1 MKRLIT
7 IVLVVTQC
15 HLFAFRDVKST
26 FYFDSDIDTLN
37 QIQYS
42 EIQAFIQHLPEYK
55 QYKEIYIVGYTD
67 ADGASDYNIGLSK
80 RRADFVSALLVK
92 NGLPEVLIDKNF
104 KGEDNPVAKNTTELN
119 KSKNRRV
126 EVTLRLFDINTATDI
141 VKEING
147 NPEQVFY
154 LDNTKENSV
163 QGKNGIKF
171 IFPPYCFKT
180 NGNKKI
186 DYSNIKIVLTEVTNV
201 TQGIFSNVLTESKD
215 GFLETGGMY
224 KLTAYNTDVELMMKE
239 NIEYTVQINN
249 SSVKNDMKVYTPVS
263 SKTDGL
269 VRWENTNQPFQKV
282 STFKGEV
289 PYLRLDAELI
299 KNWHLQNEMDSFLRN
314 YVLQLPVRPAYPQKP
329 YKPSKPY
336 EPRLTDSKYKLPLFQ
351 RMFLSKEKRQ
361 MLMHVQFDKDAEAYK
376 KQQEKYELK
385 LTQYKSDTATL
396 KSRMAQCEKSF
407 LVYRDSVVSKVRE
420 LDSFRL
426 ALYENAFMRSFE
438 VAKNSILF
446 RLQNKSLYTYD
457 VFSDILF
464 QCNRMARLKDLDR
477 YYLDIYSSGY
487 KKLKAVCAKDF
498 PYLLFDKYASSDY
511 DNIVYPSMYNQH
523 FNMMMR
529 RDLVVWNHVEK
540 AVDTLIAEQTKLG
553 MFNPSNF
560 KVFYQASLSNFGW
573 INCDRF
579 YNYKPDEIFT
589 LQIPN
594 YNLKDKNVFAVMK
607 DINSQISIPLS
618 MNGKHTIRL
627 PKNKQI
633 IVVAIGLDNQST
645 PLYAKQEINAK
656 GDMDVE
662 LKFKAAKLSEIKEM
676 IRSI

>member
-15 HLFAFRDVKST
+15 HLFAFRDVKSI

-37 QIQYS
+37 QIQYG
-42 EIQAFIQHLPEYK
+42 ELQTFVQHLPEYK

-67 ADGASDYNIGLSK
+67 ADGASDYNIALSK
-80 RRADFVSALLVK
+80 RRADFVSATLIN
-92 NGLPEVLIDKNF
+92 NGLPEVLIDKNY
-104 KGEDNPVAKNTTELN
+104 KGEENPVAKNTTEQN

-141 VKEING
+141 VKELNG

-154 LDNTKENSV
+154 LDNTKDNSI

-186 DYSNIKIVLTEVTNV
+186 DYSNIKVVLTEVTNV
-201 TQGIFSNVLTESKD
+201 TQGIFSNVLTESRD

-224 KLTAYNTDVELMMKE
+224 KLTAYNTDAELMMKE
-239 NIEYTVQINN
+239 NMEYTVQINN
-249 SSVKNDMKVYTPVS
+249 SSVKNDMKVYTPLS
-263 SKTDGL
+263 SSTDGL

-289 PYLRLDAELI
+289 PYLQLDEELI
-299 KNWHLQNEMDSFLRN
+299 KNWHLKNEMDSFLRN
-314 YVLQLPVRPAYPQKP
+314 YVLQLPVRPAYPRKP

-336 EPRLTDSKYKLPLFQ
+336 EPKLTDAKYKLSLFQ
-351 RMFLSKEKRQ
+351 RMFLSKEKREK
-361 MLMHVQFDKDAEAYK
+361 LMHVQFDKDAEKYK
-376 KQQEKYELK
+376 KQQEKYELR
-385 LTQYKSDTATL
+385 LMQYKSDTATL
-396 KSRMAQCEKSF
+396 KSRMAQYEKDF
-407 LVYRDSVVSKVRE
+407 LAYRDSVVSKVRE

-477 YYLDIYSSGY
+477 YYLDIYSSAY

-498 PYLLFDKYASSDY
+498 PYLLFDKYASVDY
-511 DNIVYPSMYNQH
+511 SNIVYPGMYNQH
-523 FNMMMR
+523 FNSMMG
-529 RDLVVWNHVEK
+529 RDQAVRSHIEK
-540 AVDTLIAEQTKLG
+540 AVDTLIAKQTKLG

-560 KVFYQASLSNFGW
+560 NVFYQASLSNFGW

-607 DINSQISIPLS
+607 DMNSQISIPLS

>member
-37 QIQYS
+37 EIQFS
-42 EIQAFIQHLPEYK
+42 QLQAFIRQLPEYK
-55 QYKEIYIVGYTD
+55 QYKEIYIVGFTD
-67 ADGASDYNIGLSK
+67 ADGSSDYNIGLSK
-80 RRADFVSALLVK
+80 RRADFVSTLLIK
-92 NGLPEVLIDKNF
+92 NGLPEMLIDKNY

-126 EVTLRLFDINTATDI
+126 EVTLRLFDIHSATDI
-141 VKEING
+141 VKELNG

-154 LDNTKENSV
+154 LDNTKENSI

-201 TQGIFSNVLTESKD
+201 TQGLFSSVLTESRD

-224 KLTAYNTDVELMMKE
+224 KLTAYNTDAELQMKE
-239 NIEYTVQINN
+239 NMEYTVQIQN
-249 SSVKNDMKVYTPVS
+249 SNVKNDMKVYAPVS
-263 SKTDGL
+263 NNPDGL

-299 KNWHLQNEMDSFLRN
+299 KNWHLQQEMDSFLKN
-314 YVLQLPVRPAYPQKP
+314 YFLQIPVKPTYPKKP

-336 EPRLTDSKYKLPLFQ
+336 EPKLTDSKYKLPLFQ

-361 MLMHVQFDKDAEAYK
+361 MLMHVQFDKDVAAYK
-376 KQQEKYELK
+376 KQLEKYELK
-385 LTQYKSDTATL
+385 WIKYTSDTATL
-396 KSRMAQCEKSF
+396 KARVALYDENFK
-407 LVYRDSVVSKVRE
+407 VYRDSVTASIKK

-426 ALYENAFMRSFE
+426 ALYENAFIRSFE

-446 RLQNKSLYTYD
+446 RLQNKTLYTYD

-464 QCNRMARLKDLDR
+464 QCNRMARIKDLDR
-477 YYLDIYSSGY
+477 YYMDIFSSDY
-487 KKLKAVCAKDF
+487 KKLKAVCSKDF
-498 PYLLFDKYASSDY
+498 PNLLFDKYASSDY
-511 DNIVYPSMYNQH
+511 ENIVYPRMYNQH
-523 FNMMMR
+523 FNGLMI
-529 RDLVVWNHVEK
+529 RDLAVWNHIEK
-540 AVDTLIAEQTKLG
+540 AVGTLIAEQTKLG

-560 KVFYQASLSNFGW
+560 NVFYQASLSNFGW

-579 YNYKPDEIFT
+579 YNYKQDEIFT

-594 YNLKDKNVFAVMK
+594 YNLKDKNIFAVLK
-607 DINSQISIPLS
+607 DMNSQISIPLS

-633 IVVAIGLDNQST
+633 VIVAIGLDNQST

-656 GDMDVE
+656 GDLNME
-662 LKFKAAKLSEIKEM
+662 LNFKSAKLSEIKEM

>member
-15 HLFAFRDVKST
+15 HLFAFRDIKSI

-37 QIQYS
+37 QVQYG
-42 EIQAFIQHLPEYK
+42 ELQTFIKQLPDYK
-55 QYKEIYIVGYTD
+55 QYKEVYIVGHTD
-67 ADGASDYNIGLSK
+67 ADGSAGYNVALSK
-80 RRADFVSALLVK
+80 RRADFVSSMLIK
-92 NGLPEVLIDKNF
+92 NGLPEVLIDKNY
-104 KGEDNPVAKNTTELN
+104 KGEDNPAAKNNTEQN

-154 LDNTKENSV
+154 LDNTKENSI
-163 QGKNGIKF
+163 QGKNGMKF
-171 IFPPYCFKT
+171 IFPPYCFMT
-180 NGNKKI
+180 NEKKKI
-186 DYSNIKIVLTEVTNV
+186 DYSAIKIVLTEVANV
-201 TQGIFSNVLTESKD
+201 TQGLFSSVLTESKD

-224 KLTAYNTDVELMMKE
+224 KLTAYNTDVELQMKE
-239 NIEYTVQINN
+239 NMEYTVQINN
-249 SSVKNDMKVYTPVS
+249 SNVKNDMKVYAPVS
-263 SKTDGL
+263 NKTDGL

-299 KNWHLQNEMDSFLRN
+299 KNWHLDNEMDSFLKN
-314 YVLQLPVRPAYPQKP
+314 YVLQLPVRPVNPKKP

-336 EPRLTDSKYKLPLFQ
+336 EPKLTDAKYKLPLFQ
-351 RMFLSKEKRQ
+351 RMFLSKEKREK
-361 MLMHVQFDKDAEAYK
+361 LMHVQFDKDMEAYK
-376 KQQEKYELK
+376 KRLEKYELK
-385 LTQYKSDTATL
+385 LTQYQSDTSTL
-396 KSRMAQCEKSF
+396 KARMSQYEKDF
-407 LVYRDSVVSKVRE
+407 LVYRDSVVAKVRE

-426 ALYENAFMRSFE
+426 ALYEDAFMRSFE

-446 RLQNKSLYTYD
+446 RLQKKSLYSYD

-464 QCNRMARLKDLDR
+464 QCNRIARIKDLDR
-477 YYLDIYSSGY
+477 YYLDIYSSSY
-487 KKLKAVCAKDF
+487 KKLKAICIKDF
-498 PYLLFDKYASSDY
+498 PYLLFDKYASNGFG
-511 DNIVYPSMYNQH
+511 NIVYPSMYNRH
-523 FNMMMR
+523 FNEMMKK
-529 RDLVVWNHVEK
+529 DLTVRNHIEK

-560 KVFYQASLSNFGW
+560 NVFYQASLSNFGW

-579 YNYKPDEIFT
+579 YNYKSDEIFT

-594 YNLKDKNVFAVMK
+594 YNLKDKNIFAVLK
-607 DINSQISIPLS
+607 DMNSQISIPLS

-645 PLYAKQEINAK
+645 PLFAKQEINAK
-656 GDMDVE
+656 GDLDIE
-662 LKFKAAKLSEIKEM
+662 LNFKSAKLSEIKEM